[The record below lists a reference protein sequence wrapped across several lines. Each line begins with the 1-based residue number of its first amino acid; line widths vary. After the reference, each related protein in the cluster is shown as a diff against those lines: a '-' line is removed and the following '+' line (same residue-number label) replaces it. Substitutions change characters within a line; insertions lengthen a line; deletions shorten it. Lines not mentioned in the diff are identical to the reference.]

1 MVDFNNKII
10 LITGSTS
17 GIGKS
22 CSFAFGKLGA
32 KIALIGRDEDKLSKL
47 KNELKQKG
55 IESYFFLFDLSQHEK
70 IPTLVDEIEDHF
82 NDSVDVLINSAGMA
96 VLGLVDNLPL
106 SSVKDNFD
114 LNFFAPVGLIMA
126 VLPGMKE
133 KGFGQIINLFSGVG
147 KRGLPGGSSYSSSK
161 FALNGFS
168 ESIRVELMSDN
179 IDVMLFSPGLVNSNF
194 AKNTIIHGNLKNTFT
209 DGKLLDSDMVASK
222 IVEAATHRKREVTLS
237 IKTRLGVLANF
248 FSPKLLDRHLSKKI

>member
-1 MVDFNNKII
+1 MVN
-10 LITGSTS
+10 
-17 GIGKS
+17 
-22 CSFAFGKLGA
+22 
-32 KIALIGRDEDKLSKL
+32 
-47 KNELKQKG
+47 
-55 IESYFFLFDLSQHEK
+55 
-70 IPTLVDEIEDHF
+70 
-82 NDSVDVLINSAGMA
+82 
-96 VLGLVDNLPL
+96 NLPL

-194 AKNTIIHGNLKNTFT
+194 SKNTIIHGNLKNTFT
-209 DGKLLDSDMVASK
+209 DGKLLESDMVASK
-222 IVEAATHRKREVTLS
+222 IVDAATHRKREVTLS
-237 IKTRLGVLANF
+237 IKTRLGILANF
-248 FSPKLLDRHLSKKI
+248 YFPKLLDKYLSKKI